1 MQTVVVYGDVMN
13 GIDILGPFS
22 DFEEAINYAE
32 INIKHESWWTT
43 ELKNPNK
50 KEYSDIE
57 FEF

>member
-13 GIDILGPFS
+13 GIDILGPFC
-22 DFEEAINYAE
+22 DFEEAIYYAE
-32 INIKHESWWTT
+32 ENIKDESWWTT

-50 KEYSDIE
+50 KEYLSTD